1 VSSSHSIIPTPHQT
15 TTITAN
21 RNRQPQPPT
30 AAPLKTQ
37 DLVDAIREVDDGCV
51 TDDVVREKR
60 KLAAVML
67 RRMEVEEWDK
77 ERMRHFY
84 YGLYGMGPWY
94 WDMEERLHNPFF
106 VGARGWQGPIEGW
119 VGENQTFMRDVDPK
133 DVDFRELA
141 LDAIG
146 ASRGRAVAA
155 DVRAA
160 AAARERLRGADAVLQ
175 SRLMRGVVDPVEVRG
190 RIDAARA
197 AEA

>member
-1 VSSSHSIIPTPHQT
+1 
-15 TTITAN
+15 
-21 RNRQPQPPT
+21 
-30 AAPLKTQ
+30 
-37 DLVDAIREVDDGCV
+37 VDAVREVDEGYV
-51 TDDVVREKR
+51 TDDIVREKR

-106 VGARGWQGPIEGW
+106 IGARGWNGPIEGW
-119 VGENQTFMRDVDPK
+119 VGENQTFQRDIDPK

-146 ASRGRAVAA
+146 AARGKAVPA

-160 AAARERLRGADAVLQ
+160 AAKREQLRGADAVLG
-175 SRLMRGVVDPVEVRG
+175 SRLFKGVVDPV
-190 RIDAARA
+190 AARA
-197 AEA
+197 RIEDARAKEEAAA